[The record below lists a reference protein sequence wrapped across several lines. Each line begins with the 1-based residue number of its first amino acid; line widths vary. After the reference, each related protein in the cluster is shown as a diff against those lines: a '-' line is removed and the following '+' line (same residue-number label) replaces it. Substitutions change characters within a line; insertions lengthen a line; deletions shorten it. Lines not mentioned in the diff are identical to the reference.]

1 MIREY
6 FARVGVEVDETTLK
20 DVDNFLKEIE
30 TRLSALNNLA
40 KPFKGGIGG
49 GKKGEASS
57 RKDNIKSLEEETKAT
72 EKRVESVKKETI
84 AVAALAKEVKKY
96 NNIKWKGLDRRFNKR
111 KVKENLSW
119 LPEVGVAPPK
129 SRYTGAFKP
138 DNITWRP
145 LDRDLNKRLIA
156 SRLSYIPQG
165 TPSSRRI
172 YDGVFLQELHKNVNS
187 FKSSLNEATRAV
199 DKFKGVSGRDKFF
212 AKSAGI
218 ELGAQLKSRGVQA
231 QHIARAVAA
240 EQDRVLNTRKQI
252 NSREKESLRI
262 ARELVQA
269 NRENQR
275 VSSQRVRTLE
285 REVQALNK
293 QLVARRRNQVSEAR
307 ISRGNW
313 LATGGIAGAIS
324 TMGARAIP
332 FVGGAWGM
340 SRLRSSMTD
349 VMLAPLTAQAV
360 FEAAGYS
367 ELEAKE
373 SWEWYRDLA
382 DRVGFSY
389 MRNAQEFNTFMSNA
403 FAAELDIDESQL
415 LFEGLSEYSQAMSLT
430 PYRKQLVFNAMT
442 QMLGKGQVMS
452 EELKRQMAQSLPA
465 TLDIFAEVWAEHSG
479 SGLTG
484 SAAIADLYS
493 SMEKGQI
500 VTSEI
505 AVALAEEMKRRA
517 AFKIDVM
524 SRTSQAESQRTEN
537 ILARMLE
544 DFQKSG
550 GEEGFLEFFFNL
562 NRSLSSSRN
571 IVKALGEAFGFF
583 GRQMR
588 HVGNLVTSTN
598 KIFDNFNKS
607 LGWSDTGIQ
616 KLYGSLLALGVM
628 VSTRWG
634 KNFMLFTLVFAL
646 FEDLVATLSGNKD
659 IKTLSDWIGEFL
671 ELDDNSMAM
680 KAIKGLVASIEVLI
694 LLLTARTVS
703 RALFLPSILKK
714 EIPLIT
720 SMVTRMGRAFKSL
733 GAMALRALTPIL
745 GVLAPILM
753 TLALIDT
760 AVQQFNKEEGHY
772 EAYASSLGLDY
783 NTLSGKIVT
792 HIASFFEDL
801 GNTLTF
807 GLAGKFGDWLSENI
821 NLVEFHAAVYEKVEE
836 YLVNPVMDFLKYV
849 GEIVKLST
857 YQFAQDSLASVGIR
871 PKWLEERVN
880 SMREELGIEDV
891 GQSSSVKGRASNILL
906 DGPGGIAKRFREAT
920 FRAVRAVSED
930 VYDTYRNTL
939 LSPTG
944 ALNTMLRFSPFSS
957 PRNTWNSHL
966 GRSRGD
972 DSNIVIP
979 FNTPENLVPETKDTQ
994 RANQIEVNVNVGG
1007 IEVNSEGD
1015 GLDLAR
1021 GLAVHLS
1028 REIQYNIDKV
1038 V

>member
-40 KPFKGGIGG
+40 KPFKGGVGG
-49 GKKGEASS
+49 GKKGEASQ

-72 EKRVESVKKETI
+72 EKRVESVKKETLAI
-84 AVAALAKEVKKY
+84 VALANEVKKY
-96 NNIKWKGLDRRFNKR
+96 NNIKWKGLDKRFNR
-111 KVKENLSW
+111 DSIRRNLSW
-119 LPEVGVAPPK
+119 MPK
-129 SRYTGAFKP
+129 DGAA
-138 DNITWRP
+138 T
-145 LDRDLNKRLIA
+145 
-156 SRLSYIPQG
+156 
-165 TPSSRRI
+165 SSRI
-172 YDGVFLQELHKNVNS
+172 YEGAFLQELHKNVNS
-187 FKSSLNEATRAV
+187 FKTSLNEATKSINR
-199 DKFKGVSGRDKFF
+199 FKGVSGKDQFF
-212 AKSAGI
+212 AKSRGI
-218 ELGAQLKSRGVQA
+218 ELGAQLKSRGVQT
-231 QHIARAVAA
+231 QHVARAVAA
-240 EQDRVLNTRKQI
+240 EQERVLSTRKQI

-262 ARELVQA
+262 ARELVQT

-275 VSSQRVRTLE
+275 VSTQRVRTLE

-360 FEAAGYS
+360 FEAANYS
-367 ELEAKE
+367 VEDASK

-465 TLDIFAEVWAEHSG
+465 TLDIFAGVWAEHSG

-493 SMEKGQI
+493 SMEKGEI

-517 AFKIDVM
+517 AFKIGVM

-537 ILARMLE
+537 ILSRMLE

-550 GEEGFLEFFFNL
+550 GEEGFLEFFYNL

-571 IVKALGEAFGFF
+571 IVKALGETFGAM
-583 GRQMR
+583 GRSMR

-646 FEDLVATLSGNKD
+646 FEDLVATLSGNKE
-659 IKTLSDWIGEFL
+659 IKTLSDWLGEFL
-671 ELDDNSMAM
+671 GLQDNVAAM

-720 SMVTRMGRAFKSL
+720 SMVGRMGGAFKSL
-733 GAMALRALTPIL
+733 GAMAMRALAPIM

-753 TLALIDT
+753 TIALIDT
-760 AVQQFNKEEGHY
+760 AVQQFNKDEGHY
-772 EAYASSLGLDY
+772 EAYANSLGLDY
-783 NTLSGKIVT
+783 NTLSGKIIT

-821 NLVEFHAAVYEKVEE
+821 NLVEFHASVYEKVEE
-836 YLVNPVMDFLKYV
+836 YLVNPVMDFLEYV
-849 GEIVKLST
+849 GSIIKLST
-857 YQFAQDSLASVGIR
+857 YQFTQDSLASIGIR
-871 PKWLEERVN
+871 PQWLENKV
-880 SMREELGIEDV
+880 SDMRKELGVDSG
-891 GQSSSVKGRASNILL
+891 GQDDSVKGRTSNVLL
-906 DGPGGIAKRFREAT
+906 DGPWGITRRFREAIFGT
-920 FRAVRAVSED
+920 IGATTGD

-944 ALNTMLRFSPFSS
+944 ALNTMLRFSPFAT
-957 PRNTWNSHL
+957 PRNTWNSHI
-966 GRSRGD
+966 GGGGVD
-972 DSNIVIP
+972 NNIVIP
-979 FNTPENLVPETKDTQ
+979 FNAPENLVPESKDTQ
-994 RANQIEVNVNVGG
+994 RVNQIEVNVNVGG

-1015 GLDLAR
+1015 GLDLAKD
-1021 GLAVHLS
+1021 LAVHLS